1 MKPFNNF
8 NHKKVDF
15 CITVFLFQSLQFVMV
30 VRGYLATERCILY
43 NMLHYVL
50 SFIIT
55 RGRVISAGKLTV
67 R

>member
-1 MKPFNNF
+1 
-8 NHKKVDF
+8 
-15 CITVFLFQSLQFVMV
+15 MV
-30 VRGYLATERCILY
+30 VRDDFATARYTLY